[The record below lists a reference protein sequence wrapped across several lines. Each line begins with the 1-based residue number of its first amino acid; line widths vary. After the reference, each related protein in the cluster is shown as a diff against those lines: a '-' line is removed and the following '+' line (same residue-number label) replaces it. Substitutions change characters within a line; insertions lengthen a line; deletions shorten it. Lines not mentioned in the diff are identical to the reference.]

1 MGIFRKSSPE
11 RPGVKV
17 FRGTVRTAGIL
28 AVVFFLA
35 VSGLSFAASR
45 VHRFYPG
52 LIPQFANQLDIE
64 TVSIAFY
71 GHDLIMSD
79 TRHNL
84 VYLNITHSNKVLPNA
99 AVKDGPPVTLSQG
112 QAVVMA
118 GNSHTAP
125 LPGVVPVPA
134 VSVGINPLGLTESKG
149 LVFIAD
155 GAGTI
160 DVLNIS
166 SRNRN
171 LYEIPPLGNTGA
183 LRGRFTRMIQRT
195 GIHAKSLGLAAPL
208 SLPPGM
214 LSVVAGGG
222 DRYPGDTP
230 IDAFSCRLS
239 PVAIANGGGGKI
251 LIAGETGRISLLSES
266 PAPVSV
272 PVIRKVKT
280 VWVSVPTGMIVA
292 VAGLGDGTLEAGPVP
307 MAAVD
312 VTLSPMAIAVHRH
325 HLFIAD
331 SGGTIDEIN
340 IANDHLQV
348 AADVSDPKKVRS
360 LDPGEIVVISG
371 NGNRVAGEGAEP
383 GAQVSIRPKSL
394 AISGGG
400 LLFLAD
406 LDQSLGV
413 GRVLAM
419 NVSRHPISIP
429 LSPEVGMS
437 SVSLRSGHLI
447 AVAGNSSSS
456 PVVRTM
462 PGNPLAVGIHPVQ
475 LAYRDGFLVI
485 GDLLGTIDVLN
496 LYREERAVHPLDT
509 RKTVMLPGG
518 SIISLMGAG
527 VGTSAGRQ
535 EETP

>member
-1 MGIFRKSSPE
+1 VENVGKSAPE
-11 RPGVKV
+11 KQGKRVP
-17 FRGTVRTAGIL
+17 RGAALV
-28 AVVFFLA
+28 VVFLSAALFFT

-45 VHRFYPG
+45 VHLFYPG
-52 LIPQFANQLDIE
+52 LTPQFANQLDIE
-64 TVSIAFY
+64 TVSIAFF

-84 VYLNITHSNKVLPNA
+84 IYLNLSQPNMILPNA
-99 AVKDGPPVTLSQG
+99 AVKNGPTISLSHG

-125 LPGVVPVPA
+125 LPGVVPLPA
-134 VSVGINPLGLTESKG
+134 VTVGINPLGLTESKG

-160 DVLNIS
+160 DALNIS
-166 SRNRN
+166 ERERN

-208 SLPPGM
+208 QLPPGT

-239 PVAIANGGGGKI
+239 PLAIANGGGGKI
-251 LIAGETGRISLLSES
+251 FIAGETGRISLLNES
-266 PAPVSV
+266 PAPVTV
-272 PVIRKVKT
+272 PVIRKGKT
-280 VWVSVPTGMIVA
+280 VWISVPTGMIVA
-292 VAGLGDGTLEAGPVP
+292 VAGIGDGSLEAEAIPH
-307 MAAVD
+307 AAVD
-312 VTLSPMAIAVHRH
+312 VTLSPTAIAVHRH

-340 IANDHLQV
+340 IAHDHLQV
-348 AADVSDPKKVRS
+348 AADVGDPNNVRS
-360 LDPGEIVVISG
+360 LDPGEIVVVSG
-371 NGNRVAGEGAEP
+371 NGNRVAGGGSEP
-383 GAQVSIRPKSL
+383 AAQVGIRPKSL
-394 AISGGG
+394 AISRDG

-406 LDQSLGV
+406 NDQSLGV

-419 NVSRHPISIP
+419 NVSRHAISLPFSRKIG
-429 LSPEVGMS
+429 SEQ
-437 SVSLRSGHLI
+437 VSLQPGRMIL
-447 AVAGNSSSS
+447 VAGNSSNS
-456 PVVRTM
+456 PVVRTL

-496 LYREERAVHPLDT
+496 LRPEDRPVHPLDT
-509 RKTVMLPGG
+509 AKTVMLPGG

-527 VGTSAGRQ
+527 VGTSVGRK
-535 EETP
+535 EDIP